1 MHIEPGY
8 VAPAKVIAANVSAV
22 GVLAYYAKDMIKHPT
37 ALVTTTVKTALAAA
51 FFSLFMQSFHMNI
64 GPSEL
69 HFIGASAMYLTL
81 GFLPTLFGF
90 ALGLLLQ
97 GLLFEPVDLPHL
109 AVNSLSLIV
118 PLVTVHYAF
127 GRKFFDESFGKRVSW
142 AAILKLDA
150 AYYAGVTGMVG
161 FWLFIGEVETPFTAW
176 AAFAG
181 SYLAIIAI
189 EPVFTYMIV
198 RALKR
203 NEASFFVS
211 RFFSVGLLNL
221 AK

>member
-8 VAPAKVIAANVSAV
+8 IAPAKVIVANVSAV
-22 GVLAYYAKDMIKHPT
+22 GVLAYYVKEAIERPSAIIAT
-37 ALVTTTVKTALAAA
+37 IVKTALAAS
-51 FFSLFMQSFHMNI
+51 FFSLFMQSFHMNV

-97 GLLFEPVDLPHL
+97 GLLFEPGDLPHL

-118 PLVTVHYAF
+118 PLIAVHYAF
-127 GRKFFDESFGKRVSW
+127 GRELFDVSLGKRLSW
-142 AAILKLDA
+142 ATILKLDA

-161 FWLFIGEVETPFTAW
+161 FWLFIGEVETPFSAW

-181 SYLAIIAI
+181 SYLVIVACEPLVTYLAVKGLKSI
-189 EPVFTYMIV
+189 EDHRLVARFTTV
-198 RALKR
+198 RDL
-203 NEASFFVS
+203 
-211 RFFSVGLLNL
+211 RF
-221 AK
+221 A